1 MSEPIVMENHE
12 LTLEVEIAAK
22 GEKRPRIK
30 VSPLSVSA
38 NMPVEEL
45 LKRADE
51 LAIGGLRI
59 LKERFDAE
67 MK

>member
-1 MSEPIVMENHE
+1 
-12 LTLEVEIAAK
+12 
-22 GEKRPRIK
+22 
-30 VSPLSVSA
+30 
-38 NMPVEEL
+38 MPVEEL